1 MTVCQLNV
9 NIMMFELS
17 TSAEVSKALAQRL
30 RTHRLAQNL
39 TQLELAG
46 RAGLSKGMI
55 ANFEK
60 TGTASLEN
68 FIKLVM
74 ALGLMAELNDLL
86 VFKALSIKQMEAA
99 SQKRQRARGSR

>member
-1 MTVCQLNV
+1 
-9 NIMMFELS
+9 
-17 TSAEVSKALAQRL
+17 
-30 RTHRLAQNL
+30 
-39 TQLELAG
+39 
-46 RAGLSKGMI
+46 
-55 ANFEK
+55 
-60 TGTASLEN
+60 LEN

>member
-1 MTVCQLNV
+1 
-9 NIMMFELS
+9 MMFELS
-17 TSAEVSKALAQRL
+17 VPAEVAKALAHRL
-30 RTHRLAQNL
+30 REHRLAQNL

-46 RAGLSKGMI
+46 RAGLSKGMV

-68 FIKLVM
+68 FLKLVM
-74 ALGLMAELNDLL
+74 ALGLVAEFNELL

-99 SQKRQRARGSR
+99 SQKRQRARGA